1 MCKIKETPEMPFIG
15 ILKRDTNWTKG
26 EASQLQIWLKLEAS
40 FELCHVHNKHATEMT
55 KYG

>member
-15 ILKRDTNWTKG
+15 ILKGDTNWTKG

-40 FELCHVHNKHATEMT
+40 FELCHVHNKHATEMI